1 MRFLL
6 TITKY
11 AATRRNP
18 GGPKERQ
25 VRVPSKKAAPM
36 PDRLKPEIKIG
47 DPRMKI
53 TRLLSTEDSQVGG
66 EDWTSWI
73 AFCMRL
79 RSLPEADGVVNMFLV
94 FSRLEFEKKGKGL
107 KGLKGFGSWA
117 GNGGILGC
125 WGRRSDDG
133 CGGNRKLNRVGKE
146 IAILLRKLN
155 MFGSVDCGL
164 GKVEWNFSKVFAV
177 ELVIAEIYRGKN

>member
-18 GGPKERQ
+18 GEPKERQ

-53 TRLLSTEDSQVGG
+53 MRLLSREDSQVGG
-66 EDWTSWI
+66 EDWTS
-73 AFCMRL
+73 
-79 RSLPEADGVVNMFLV
+79 
-94 FSRLEFEKKGKGL
+94 
-107 KGLKGFGSWA
+107 
-117 GNGGILGC
+117 
-125 WGRRSDDG
+125 
-133 CGGNRKLNRVGKE
+133 
-146 IAILLRKLN
+146 
-155 MFGSVDCGL
+155 
-164 GKVEWNFSKVFAV
+164 
-177 ELVIAEIYRGKN
+177 